1 MCCRREGQEGKHLAT
16 ELAHI
21 EARDSNAK
29 VHARLGGS
37 TGYVPRVK
45 TAFGFEVPPVWTFK
59 DVGRELRIVPETRIP
74 RRQLVVFA
82 SISALGFAFATWA
95 LLDPRVRPGG
105 GAMVTGGI
113 LFALLIGWHTALYA
127 RAVHAQT
134 PPLAIVDLDRRSV
147 RLKGWATD
155 LRAEE
160 VVRLEL
166 VRVAY
171 TFRRPH
177 WSGVEDGSTKIEYH
191 LVACVRESPERVA
204 WRVIDDLGS
213 FGLKDAADR
222 LASAMQIPCREVR
235 VTRFT
240 EPA

>member
-1 MCCRREGQEGKHLAT
+1 MPRKGPMTPSDLSQADPSE
-16 ELAHI
+16 
-21 EARDSNAK
+21 SNAQLRS
-29 VHARLGGS
+29 RLGGS

-45 TAFGFEVPPVWTFK
+45 TAFGFDVPPVWTFK

-74 RRQLVVFA
+74 RRQLVVFL
-82 SISALGFAFATWA
+82 SFSALGFAFATWA

-105 GAMVTGGI
+105 GAMVTGAI
-113 LFALLIGWHTALYA
+113 LFALLVGWYSTFYA

-147 RLKGWATD
+147 RMAGWATE

-166 VRVAY
+166 VRVSY
-171 TFRRPH
+171 TFRRPN

-191 LVACVRESPERVA
+191 LVACVRESPERIV

-222 LASAMQIPCREVR
+222 VARAMQVACREVR

>member
-1 MCCRREGQEGKHLAT
+1 MTPSDLSHADPSE
-16 ELAHI
+16 
-21 EARDSNAK
+21 SNAQ

-45 TAFGFEVPPVWTFK
+45 TAFGFDVPPVWTFK
-59 DVGRELRIVPETRIP
+59 NVGRELRIVPETRIP
-74 RRQLVVFA
+74 RRQLVVFL
-82 SISALGFAFATWA
+82 SISVLGFAFATWA

-105 GAMVTGGI
+105 GAVVTGAM
-113 LFALLIGWHTALYA
+113 LFAIAIGWSALLMP
-127 RAVHAQT
+127 RSLHATT

-147 RLKGWATD
+147 RMAGWATE

-166 VRVAY
+166 VRVSY

-177 WSGVEDGSTKIEYH
+177 WSGFEDGSTNIEYH
-191 LVACVRESPERVA
+191 LVACIRESSERVA

-222 LASAMQIPCREVR
+222 LASAMQVAVREVR